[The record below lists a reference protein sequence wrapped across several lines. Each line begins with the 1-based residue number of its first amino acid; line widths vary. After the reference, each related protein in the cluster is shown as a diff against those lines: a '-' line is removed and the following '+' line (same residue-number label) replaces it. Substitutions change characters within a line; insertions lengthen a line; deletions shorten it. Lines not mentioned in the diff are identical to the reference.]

1 MNVYKFSRPYD
12 YIYVVEAK
20 DEKEARKK
28 LDDLFIGDYSQMIRG
43 ETKLISKTAKEK
55 KKK

>member
-12 YIYVVEAK
+12 YIYIIEAK

-28 LDDLFIGDYSQMIRG
+28 LDGTFIGEYDQMIRG
-43 ETKLISKTAKEK
+43 EIKLVSATVKDKRK
-55 KKK
+55 K